1 MIRRRVLST
10 IGVVV
15 AALAAC
21 LARASAWELP
31 PDTGTIPESQVE
43 EILQGKDFPETTT
56 YTRKLD
62 YVDFTDNGAQFTQV
76 VLRLDP
82 AKPLLHNGKKV
93 ILVATEEG
101 SSSLNGFVTT
111 DEGKEGIGVW
121 LAKRGVTFIALN
133 RVGRWN
139 FFAPDRSG
147 LWTSIPLNDRMPIFS
162 QHQKAYWSTE
172 DWISKAAGKT
182 SSSTGSEFIRYPKPG
197 TELYREM
204 VAATPVV
211 IVDGFEHGLR
221 HVMSNDERQHAL
233 LLYWG
238 FSTGGA
244 FMWPLAERIKPDGYL
259 NWGSS
264 PPGIAYL
271 YGATRS
277 GRWDWFYDK
286 SALRVRGR
294 GLADFEFYN
303 KRAAPEEKPAR
314 WQRTLNEPRFKAAED
329 SAMFFNVGALAEEAM
344 RLYSS
349 DFIPEDRRKLGFK
362 KLFDEILATA
372 LPGPSLKGIPVWDM
386 NGTYDEVYPPK
397 WMEEAREMMRP
408 YMGKH
413 RITRIEGL
421 NHSIVNRQVR
431 VIGPVWLR
439 TIQEGFFDR

>member
-172 DWISKAAGKT
+172 DWISKAAG
-182 SSSTGSEFIRYPKPG
+182 
-197 TELYREM
+197 
-204 VAATPVV
+204 
-211 IVDGFEHGLR
+211 
-221 HVMSNDERQHAL
+221 
-233 LLYWG
+233 
-238 FSTGGA
+238 
-244 FMWPLAERIKPDGYL
+244 
-259 NWGSS
+259 
-264 PPGIAYL
+264 
-271 YGATRS
+271 
-277 GRWDWFYDK
+277 
-286 SALRVRGR
+286 
-294 GLADFEFYN
+294 
-303 KRAAPEEKPAR
+303 
-314 WQRTLNEPRFKAAED
+314 
-329 SAMFFNVGALAEEAM
+329 
-344 RLYSS
+344 
-349 DFIPEDRRKLGFK
+349 
-362 KLFDEILATA
+362 
-372 LPGPSLKGIPVWDM
+372 
-386 NGTYDEVYPPK
+386 
-397 WMEEAREMMRP
+397 
-408 YMGKH
+408 
-413 RITRIEGL
+413 
-421 NHSIVNRQVR
+421 
-431 VIGPVWLR
+431 
-439 TIQEGFFDR
+439 